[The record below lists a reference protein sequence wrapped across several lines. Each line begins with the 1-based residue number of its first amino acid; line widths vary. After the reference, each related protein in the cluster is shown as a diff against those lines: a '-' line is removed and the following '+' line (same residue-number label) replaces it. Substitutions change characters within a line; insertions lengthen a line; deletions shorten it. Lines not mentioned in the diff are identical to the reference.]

1 MMRKLTHHA
10 IGLMALLASLPAMA
24 DCVAE
29 ATIDDVRRAFA
40 SGQQRE
46 KAGDAEDALSD
57 YLSAQAYTCDPNP
70 VARDAARR
78 AAALGKSLGDAARAR
93 GDHAAAFRFYEQ
105 GGHFAAADRELLARI
120 QADPDDV
127 SLYAQALEHT
137 QNRALP
143 AFQSNEAL
151 RIGITGAYS
160 LDPALARAVADMPLQ
175 GAARVLAEEARA
187 FDEAWYAK
195 YLQMLAAQ
203 PENPGDVV
211 AAQEYS
217 GRLRALYAG
226 RDTDPLEQ
234 PVRVLS
240 QLQQWE
246 FQVVDED
253 IARKLARQRQERVE
267 ARVALLTQKYA
278 GAPKLLELAIN
289 YLDYFGDDAG
299 REARAQKVRRQAE
312 GLGDAAM
319 KAGRLQLATEYFG
332 VAQAEAKQEAARERL
347 QAQAMQQ
354 AQPGIEDMKRM
365 AEAIRAQTADPA
377 KMAEL
382 QRQAQELQR
391 QLEAA
396 RQQQAAGSSKG
407 ADELAAELGL

>member
-1 MMRKLTHHA
+1 MRKLVHHA
-10 IGLMALLASLPAMA
+10 FGLMTLFASVPAMA

-40 SGQQRE
+40 SAQRSE

-120 QADPDDV
+120 QAEPDDV

-143 AFQSNEAL
+143 AFRSNEAL
-151 RIGITGAYS
+151 RIGITGPYS
-160 LDPALARAVADMPLQ
+160 LDPALVRAVADMPLQ
-175 GAARVLAEEARA
+175 GAARVLADEARA

-195 YLQMLAAQ
+195 YLQMQAAQ
-203 PENPGDVV
+203 PAPGDVV
-211 AAQEYS
+211 AAREYS
-217 GRLRALYAG
+217 GRLQALYAG

-267 ARVALLTQKYA
+267 ARIALLTQKYA

-289 YLDYFGDDAG
+289 YLDYFGDDDG
-299 REARAQKVRRQAE
+299 REARVQKVRRQAE

-332 VAQAEAKQEAARERL
+332 VAQAEAKQGAARERL

-365 AEAIRAQTADPA
+365 AEAIRAQAADPA